1 MDRVRKL
8 IHAERE
14 DVSPYTGAGVT
25 VAILDTGIA
34 MHPDFADRVIGF
46 RDFVGTSRM
55 PYDDC
60 GHGTHVAGCLCGSGA
75 CSGGLYAGVA
85 PGCRILS
92 GKVLDEKGD
101 GTMSNMAAGIEWI
114 LDNQELYQI
123 KILNISVSMEAK
135 RSMEAK
141 HSMEARHSMDET
153 EHVRMMQYLV
163 ACLERVWDAG
173 IFVVVAAGNRGPAA
187 GSISPLGAS
196 RKVVTVGCH
205 DGIACHGRKNSCEA
219 YSGRGPAG
227 TELKKPDIVA
237 PGTDI
242 MSCSAGFRQTVRGCR
257 DAYIVKNG
265 TSMSTPLVAGAAAL
279 CLQKY
284 PEYSNEQIKRRILW
298 SAADLG
304 EAWSKQGW
312 GMLDVEIA
320 LR

>member
-1 MDRVRKL
+1 MDRVKKL
-8 IHAERE
+8 IHAEE
-14 DVSPYTGAGVT
+14 EEVFPYTGSGVT

-60 GHGTHVAGCLCGSGA
+60 GHGTHVAGCLCGNGA

-92 GKVLDEKGD
+92 GKVLDDKGD
-101 GTMSNMAAGIEWI
+101 GTISNMAAGIEWV
-114 LDNQELYQI
+114 LDCRELYQI
-123 KILNISVSMEAK
+123 KILNISVSMG
-135 RSMEAK
+135 
-141 HSMEARHSMDET
+141 ET
-153 EHVRMMQYLV
+153 DHVRMMQYLV
-163 ACLERVWDAG
+163 SCLEKVWDAG
-173 IFVVVAAGNRGPAA
+173 IFVVVAAGNKGPAA

-205 DGIACHGRKNSCEA
+205 DGNSFHGRQNSCES
-219 YSGRGPAG
+219 YSGRGPTCA
-227 TELKKPDIVA
+227 ELKKPDIVA

-284 PEYSNEQIKRRILW
+284 PEYSNEQLKRRILW
-298 SAADLG
+298 SASDLG
-304 EAWSKQGW
+304 ESWSKQGW
-312 GMLDVEIA
+312 GMLNVA
-320 LR
+320 RSLR

>member
-1 MDRVRKL
+1 MDRVKKL
-8 IHAERE
+8 IHAEE
-14 DVSPYTGAGVT
+14 EEVFPYTGSGVT

-60 GHGTHVAGCLCGSGA
+60 GHGTHVAGCLCGNGA

-92 GKVLDEKGD
+92 GKVLDDKGD
-101 GTMSNMAAGIEWI
+101 GTISNMAAGIEWV
-114 LDNQELYQI
+114 LDSRELYQI
-123 KILNISVSMEAK
+123 KILNISVSMG
-135 RSMEAK
+135 
-141 HSMEARHSMDET
+141 ET
-153 EHVRMMQYLV
+153 DHVRMMQYLV
-163 ACLERVWDAG
+163 SCLEKVWDAG
-173 IFVVVAAGNRGPAA
+173 IFVVVAAGNKGPAA

-205 DGIACHGRKNSCEA
+205 DGNSFHGRQNSCES
-219 YSGRGPAG
+219 YSGRGPTCA
-227 TELKKPDIVA
+227 ELKKPDIVA

-284 PEYSNEQIKRRILW
+284 PEYSNEQLKRSIRFGRILEQ
-298 SAADLG
+298 AGLG
-304 EAWSKQGW
+304 YAECGTVTQVKTA
-312 GMLDVEIA
+312 
-320 LR
+320 

>member
-1 MDRVRKL
+1 MDRVKKL
-8 IHAERE
+8 IHAEE
-14 DVSPYTGAGVT
+14 EEVFPYTGSGVT

-60 GHGTHVAGCLCGSGA
+60 GHGTHVAGCLCGNGA

-85 PGCRILS
+85 PGCRSLS
-92 GKVLDEKGD
+92 GKVLDDKGD
-101 GTMSNMAAGIEWI
+101 GTISNMAAGIEWV
-114 LDNQELYQI
+114 LDSRELYQI
-123 KILNISVSMEAK
+123 KILNISVSMG
-135 RSMEAK
+135 
-141 HSMEARHSMDET
+141 ET
-153 EHVRMMQYLV
+153 DHVRMMQYLV
-163 ACLERVWDAG
+163 SCLEKVWDAG
-173 IFVVVAAGNRGPAA
+173 IFVVVAAGNKGPAA

-205 DGIACHGRKNSCEA
+205 DGNSFHGRQNSCES
-219 YSGRGPAG
+219 YSGRGPTCA
-227 TELKKPDIVA
+227 ELKKPDIVA

-284 PEYSNEQIKRRILW
+284 PEYSNEQLKRRILW
-298 SAADLG
+298 SASDLG
-304 EAWSKQGW
+304 ESWSKQGW
-312 GMLDVEIA
+312 GMLNVA
-320 LR
+320 RSLR

>member
-1 MDRVRKL
+1 MDRDKKL
-8 IHAERE
+8 IHAEE
-14 DVSPYTGAGVT
+14 EEVFPYTGSGVT

-60 GHGTHVAGCLCGSGA
+60 GHGTHVAGCLCGNGA

-92 GKVLDEKGD
+92 GKVLDDKGD
-101 GTMSNMAAGIEWI
+101 GTISNMAAGIEWV
-114 LDNQELYQI
+114 LDSRELYQI
-123 KILNISVSMEAK
+123 KILNISVSMG
-135 RSMEAK
+135 
-141 HSMEARHSMDET
+141 ET
-153 EHVRMMQYLV
+153 DHVRMMQYLV
-163 ACLERVWDAG
+163 SCLEKVWDAG
-173 IFVVVAAGNRGPAA
+173 IFVVVAAGNKGPAA

-205 DGIACHGRKNSCEA
+205 DGNSFHGRQNSCES
-219 YSGRGPAG
+219 YSGRGPTCA
-227 TELKKPDIVA
+227 ELKKPDIVA

-284 PEYSNEQIKRRILW
+284 PEYSNEQLKRRILW
-298 SAADLG
+298 SASDLG
-304 EAWSKQGW
+304 ESWSKQGW
-312 GMLDVEIA
+312 GMLNVA
-320 LR
+320 RSLR

>member
-1 MDRVRKL
+1 MDRVKKL
-8 IHAERE
+8 IHAEE
-14 DVSPYTGAGVT
+14 EEVFPYTGSGVT

-60 GHGTHVAGCLCGSGA
+60 GHGTHVAGCLCGNGA

-92 GKVLDEKGD
+92 GKVLDDKGD
-101 GTMSNMAAGIEWI
+101 GTISNMAAGIEWV
-114 LDNQELYQI
+114 LDSRELYQI
-123 KILNISVSMEAK
+123 KILNISVSMG
-135 RSMEAK
+135 
-141 HSMEARHSMDET
+141 ET
-153 EHVRMMQYLV
+153 DHVRMMQYLV
-163 ACLERVWDAG
+163 SCLEKVWDAG
-173 IFVVVAAGNRGPAA
+173 IFVVVAAGNKGPAA

-205 DGIACHGRKNSCEA
+205 DGNSFHGRQNSYES
-219 YSGRGPAG
+219 YSGRGPTCA
-227 TELKKPDIVA
+227 ELKKPDIVA

-284 PEYSNEQIKRRILW
+284 PEYSNEQLKRRILW
-298 SAADLG
+298 SASDLG
-304 EAWSKQGW
+304 ESWSKQGW
-312 GMLDVEIA
+312 GMLNVA
-320 LR
+320 RSLR

>member
-1 MDRVRKL
+1 MDRVKKL
-8 IHAERE
+8 IHAEE
-14 DVSPYTGAGVT
+14 EEVFPCTGSGVT

-34 MHPDFADRVIGF
+34 MHPDFANRVIGF

-60 GHGTHVAGCLCGSGA
+60 GHGTHVAGCLCGNGA

-92 GKVLDEKGD
+92 GKVLDDKGD
-101 GTMSNMAAGIEWI
+101 GTISNMAAGIEWV
-114 LDNQELYQI
+114 LDSRELYQI
-123 KILNISVSMEAK
+123 KILNISVSMG
-135 RSMEAK
+135 
-141 HSMEARHSMDET
+141 ET
-153 EHVRMMQYLV
+153 DHVRMMQYLV
-163 ACLERVWDAG
+163 SCLEKVWDAG
-173 IFVVVAAGNRGPAA
+173 IFVVVAAGNKGPAA

-205 DGIACHGRKNSCEA
+205 DGNSFHGRQNSCES
-219 YSGRGPAG
+219 YSGRGPTCA
-227 TELKKPDIVA
+227 ELKKPDIVA

-284 PEYSNEQIKRRILW
+284 PEYSNEQLKRRILW
-298 SAADLG
+298 SASDLG
-304 EAWSKQGW
+304 ESWSKQGW
-312 GMLDVEIA
+312 GMLNVA
-320 LR
+320 RSLR

>member
-1 MDRVRKL
+1 MDRVKKL
-8 IHAERE
+8 IHAEE
-14 DVSPYTGAGVT
+14 EEVFPYTGSGVT

-60 GHGTHVAGCLCGSGA
+60 GHGTHVAGCLCGNGA

-92 GKVLDEKGD
+92 GKVLDDKGD
-101 GTMSNMAAGIEWI
+101 GTISNMAAGIEWV
-114 LDNQELYQI
+114 LDSRELYQI
-123 KILNISVSMEAK
+123 KILNISVSMG
-135 RSMEAK
+135 
-141 HSMEARHSMDET
+141 ET
-153 EHVRMMQYLV
+153 DHVRMMQYLV
-163 ACLERVWDAG
+163 SCLERVWDAG
-173 IFVVVAAGNRGPAA
+173 IFVVVAAGNKGPAA

-205 DGIACHGRKNSCEA
+205 DGNSFHGRQNSCES
-219 YSGRGPAG
+219 YSGRGPTCA
-227 TELKKPDIVA
+227 ELKKPDIVA

-284 PEYSNEQIKRRILW
+284 PEYSNEQLKRRILW
-298 SAADLG
+298 SASDLG
-304 EAWSKQGW
+304 ESWSKQGW
-312 GMLDVEIA
+312 GMLNVSRS

>member
-1 MDRVRKL
+1 MDRVKKL
-8 IHAERE
+8 IHAEE
-14 DVSPYTGAGVT
+14 EEVFPYTGSGVT

-60 GHGTHVAGCLCGSGA
+60 GHGTHVAGCLCGNGA

-92 GKVLDEKGD
+92 GKVLDDKGD
-101 GTMSNMAAGIEWI
+101 GTISNMAAGIEWV
-114 LDNQELYQI
+114 LDCRELYQI
-123 KILNISVSMEAK
+123 KILNISVSMG
-135 RSMEAK
+135 
-141 HSMEARHSMDET
+141 ET
-153 EHVRMMQYLV
+153 DHVRMMQYLV
-163 ACLERVWDAG
+163 SCLEKVWDAG
-173 IFVVVAAGNRGPAA
+173 IFVVVAAGNKGPAA

-205 DGIACHGRKNSCEA
+205 DGNSFHGRQNSCES
-219 YSGRGPAG
+219 YSGRGPTCA
-227 TELKKPDIVA
+227 ELKKPDIVA

-257 DAYIVKNG
+257 YAYILKNG

-284 PEYSNEQIKRRILW
+284 PEYSNEQLKRRILW
-298 SAADLG
+298 SASDLG
-304 EAWSKQGW
+304 ESWSKQGW
-312 GMLDVEIA
+312 GMLNVA
-320 LR
+320 RSLR

>member
-1 MDRVRKL
+1 MDRVKKL
-8 IHAERE
+8 IHAEE
-14 DVSPYTGAGVT
+14 EEVFPYTGSGVT

-60 GHGTHVAGCLCGSGA
+60 GHGTHVAGCLCGNGA

-92 GKVLDEKGD
+92 GKVLDDKGD
-101 GTMSNMAAGIEWI
+101 GTISNMAAGIEWV
-114 LDNQELYQI
+114 LDCRELYQI
-123 KILNISVSMEAK
+123 KILNISVSMG
-135 RSMEAK
+135 
-141 HSMEARHSMDET
+141 ET
-153 EHVRMMQYLV
+153 DHVRMMQYLV
-163 ACLERVWDAG
+163 SCLEKVWDAG
-173 IFVVVAAGNRGPAA
+173 IFVVVAAGNKGPA

-205 DGIACHGRKNSCEA
+205 DGNSFHGRQNSCES
-219 YSGRGPAG
+219 YSGRGPTCA
-227 TELKKPDIVA
+227 ELKKPDIVA

-284 PEYSNEQIKRRILW
+284 PEYSNEQLKRRILW
-298 SAADLG
+298 SASDLG
-304 EAWSKQGW
+304 ESWSKQGW
-312 GMLDVEIA
+312 GMLNVA
-320 LR
+320 RSLR

>member
-1 MDRVRKL
+1 MDRVKKL
-8 IHAERE
+8 IHAEE
-14 DVSPYTGAGVT
+14 EEVFPYTGSGVT

-60 GHGTHVAGCLCGSGA
+60 GHGTHVAGCLCGNGA

-92 GKVLDEKGD
+92 GKVLDDKGD
-101 GTMSNMAAGIEWI
+101 GTISNMAAGIEWV
-114 LDNQELYQI
+114 LDSRELYQI
-123 KILNISVSMEAK
+123 KILNISVSMG
-135 RSMEAK
+135 
-141 HSMEARHSMDET
+141 ET
-153 EHVRMMQYLV
+153 DHIRMMQYLV
-163 ACLERVWDAG
+163 SCLEKVWDAG
-173 IFVVVAAGNRGPAA
+173 IFVVVAAGNKGPAA

-205 DGIACHGRKNSCEA
+205 DGNSFHGRQNSCES
-219 YSGRGPAG
+219 YSGRGPTCA
-227 TELKKPDIVA
+227 ELKKPDIVA

-284 PEYSNEQIKRRILW
+284 PKYSNEQLKRRILW
-298 SAADLG
+298 SASDLG
-304 EAWSKQGW
+304 ESWSKQGW
-312 GMLDVEIA
+312 GMLNVA
-320 LR
+320 RSLR

>member
-1 MDRVRKL
+1 MDRVKKL
-8 IHAERE
+8 IHAEE
-14 DVSPYTGAGVT
+14 EEVFPYTGSGVT

-60 GHGTHVAGCLCGSGA
+60 GHGTHVAGCLCGNGA

-92 GKVLDEKGD
+92 GKVLDDKGD
-101 GTMSNMAAGIEWI
+101 GTISNMAAGIEWV
-114 LDNQELYQI
+114 LDSRELYQI
-123 KILNISVSMEAK
+123 KILNISVSMG
-135 RSMEAK
+135 
-141 HSMEARHSMDET
+141 ET
-153 EHVRMMQYLV
+153 DHVRMMQYLV
-163 ACLERVWDAG
+163 SCLEKVWDAG
-173 IFVVVAAGNRGPAA
+173 IFVVVAAGNKGPAA

-205 DGIACHGRKNSCEA
+205 DGNSFHGRQNSCES
-219 YSGRGPAG
+219 YSGRGPTCA
-227 TELKKPDIVA
+227 ELKKPDIVA

-257 DAYIVKNG
+257 DAYILKNG

-284 PEYSNEQIKRRILW
+284 PEYSNEQLKRRILW
-298 SAADLG
+298 SASDLG
-304 EAWSKQGW
+304 ESWSKQGW
-312 GMLDVEIA
+312 GMLNVA
-320 LR
+320 RSLR

>member
-1 MDRVRKL
+1 MDRVKKL
-8 IHAERE
+8 IHAEE
-14 DVSPYTGAGVT
+14 EEVFPYTGSGVT

-60 GHGTHVAGCLCGSGA
+60 GHGTHVAGCLCGNGA

-92 GKVLDEKGD
+92 GKVLDDKGD
-101 GTMSNMAAGIEWI
+101 GTISNMAAGIEWV
-114 LDNQELYQI
+114 LDCRELYQI
-123 KILNISVSMEAK
+123 KILNISVSMG
-135 RSMEAK
+135 
-141 HSMEARHSMDET
+141 ET
-153 EHVRMMQYLV
+153 DHVRMMQYLV
-163 ACLERVWDAG
+163 SCLEKVWDAG
-173 IFVVVAAGNRGPAA
+173 IFVVVAAGNKGPAA

-205 DGIACHGRKNSCEA
+205 DGNSFHGRQNSCES
-219 YSGRGPAG
+219 YSGRGPTCA
-227 TELKKPDIVA
+227 ELKKPDIVA

-284 PEYSNEQIKRRILW
+284 PEYSNEQLNRRILW
-298 SAADLG
+298 SASDFV
-304 EAWSKQGW
+304 ESWSKQGW
-312 GMLDVEIA
+312 CMLNVA
-320 LR
+320 RSLR

>member
-1 MDRVRKL
+1 MDRVKKL
-8 IHAERE
+8 IHAEE
-14 DVSPYTGAGVT
+14 EEVFPYTGSGVT

-60 GHGTHVAGCLCGSGA
+60 GHGTHVAGCLCGNGA

-92 GKVLDEKGD
+92 GKVLDDKGD
-101 GTMSNMAAGIEWI
+101 GTISNMAAGIAWG
-114 LDNQELYQI
+114 LDSRELYQI

-141 HSMEARHSMDET
+141 HSMEAKRSMDET

-284 PEYSNEQIKRRILW
+284 PEYSNEQLKRRILW
-298 SAADLG
+298 SASDLG
-304 EAWSKQGW
+304 ESWSKQGW
-312 GMLDVEIA
+312 GMLNVA
-320 LR
+320 RSLR

>member
-1 MDRVRKL
+1 MDRVKKL
-8 IHAERE
+8 IHAEE
-14 DVSPYTGAGVT
+14 EEVFPYTGSGVT

-34 MHPDFADRVIGF
+34 MHPDFVDRVIGF

-60 GHGTHVAGCLCGSGA
+60 GHGTHVAGCLCGNGA

-92 GKVLDEKGD
+92 GKVLDDKGD
-101 GTMSNMAAGIEWI
+101 GTISNMAAGIEWV
-114 LDNQELYQI
+114 LDCRELYQI
-123 KILNISVSMEAK
+123 KILNISVSMG
-135 RSMEAK
+135 
-141 HSMEARHSMDET
+141 ET
-153 EHVRMMQYLV
+153 DHVRMMQYLV
-163 ACLERVWDAG
+163 SCLEKVWDAG
-173 IFVVVAAGNRGPAA
+173 IFVVVAAGNKGPAA

-205 DGIACHGRKNSCEA
+205 DGNSFHGRQNSCES
-219 YSGRGPAG
+219 YSGRGPTCA
-227 TELKKPDIVA
+227 ELKKPDIVA

-284 PEYSNEQIKRRILW
+284 PEYSNEQLKRRILW
-298 SAADLG
+298 SASDLG
-304 EAWSKQGW
+304 ESWSKQGW
-312 GMLDVEIA
+312 GMLNVA
-320 LR
+320 RSLR

>member
-8 IHAERE
+8 IHAEE
-14 DVSPYTGAGVT
+14 EEVSPYTGSGVT

-60 GHGTHVAGCLCGSGA
+60 GHGTHVAGCLCGNGA

-101 GTMSNMAAGIEWI
+101 GTISNMAAGIQWI
-114 LDNQELYQI
+114 LDNRELYQI
-123 KILNISVSMEAK
+123 KILNISVSMEAERSIEAK

-141 HSMEARHSMDET
+141 RSKGET
-153 EHVRMMQYLV
+153 DHARMMQYLV
-163 ACLERVWDAG
+163 SCLEKVWDAG
-173 IFVVVAAGNRGPAA
+173 IFVVVAAGNKGPAA

-205 DGIACHGRKNSCEA
+205 DGNSFHGRQNSCES
-219 YSGRGPAG
+219 YSGRGPTCA
-227 TELKKPDIVA
+227 ELKKPDIVA

-242 MSCSAGFRQTVRGCR
+242 MACSAGFRQTVRGCR

-284 PEYSNEQIKRRILW
+284 PEYSNEQLKRRILW
-298 SAADLG
+298 SASDLG

-312 GMLDVEIA
+312 GMLNVSRA

>member
-1 MDRVRKL
+1 MDRVKKL
-8 IHAERE
+8 IHAEE
-14 DVSPYTGAGVT
+14 EEVFPYTGSGVT

-60 GHGTHVAGCLCGSGA
+60 GHGTHVAGCLCGNGA

-92 GKVLDEKGD
+92 GKVLDDKGD
-101 GTMSNMAAGIEWI
+101 GTISNMAAGIEWV
-114 LDNQELYQI
+114 LDCRELYQI
-123 KILNISVSMEAK
+123 KILNISVSMG
-135 RSMEAK
+135 
-141 HSMEARHSMDET
+141 ET
-153 EHVRMMQYLV
+153 DHVRMMQYLV
-163 ACLERVWDAG
+163 SCLEKVWDAG
-173 IFVVVAAGNRGPAA
+173 IFVVVAAGNKGPAT

-205 DGIACHGRKNSCEA
+205 DGNSFHGRQNSCES
-219 YSGRGPAG
+219 YSGRGPTCA
-227 TELKKPDIVA
+227 ELKKPDIVA

-284 PEYSNEQIKRRILW
+284 PEYSNEQLKRRILW
-298 SAADLG
+298 SASDLG
-304 EAWSKQGW
+304 ESWSKQGW
-312 GMLDVEIA
+312 GMLNVA
-320 LR
+320 RSLR

>member
-1 MDRVRKL
+1 MDRVKKL
-8 IHAERE
+8 IHAEE
-14 DVSPYTGAGVT
+14 EEVFPYTGSGVT

-60 GHGTHVAGCLCGSGA
+60 GHGTHVAGCLCGNGA

-92 GKVLDEKGD
+92 GKVLDDKGD
-101 GTMSNMAAGIEWI
+101 GTISNMAAGIEWV
-114 LDNQELYQI
+114 LDSRELYQI
-123 KILNISVSMEAK
+123 KILNISVSMG
-135 RSMEAK
+135 
-141 HSMEARHSMDET
+141 ET
-153 EHVRMMQYLV
+153 DHVRMMQYLV
-163 ACLERVWDAG
+163 SCLEKVWDAG
-173 IFVVVAAGNRGPAA
+173 IFVVVAAGNKGPAA

-205 DGIACHGRKNSCEA
+205 DGNSFHGRQNSCES
-219 YSGRGPAG
+219 YSGRGPTCA
-227 TELKKPDIVA
+227 ELKKPDIVA

-242 MSCSAGFRQTVRGCR
+242 MSCSAGFLQTVRGCR

-284 PEYSNEQIKRRILW
+284 PEYSNEQLKRRILW
-298 SAADLG
+298 SASDLG
-304 EAWSKQGW
+304 ESWSKQAG
-312 GMLDVEIA
+312 VC
-320 LR
+320 

>member
-1 MDRVRKL
+1 MDRVKKL
-8 IHAERE
+8 IHAEE
-14 DVSPYTGAGVT
+14 EEVFPYTGSGVT

-60 GHGTHVAGCLCGSGA
+60 GHGTHVAGCLCGNGA

-92 GKVLDEKGD
+92 GKVLDDKGD
-101 GTMSNMAAGIEWI
+101 GTISNMAAGIEWV
-114 LDNQELYQI
+114 LDSRELYQI
-123 KILNISVSMEAK
+123 KILNISVSMG
-135 RSMEAK
+135 
-141 HSMEARHSMDET
+141 ET
-153 EHVRMMQYLV
+153 DHVRMMQYLV
-163 ACLERVWDAG
+163 SCLEKVWDAS
-173 IFVVVAAGNRGPAA
+173 IFVVVAAGNKGPAA

-205 DGIACHGRKNSCEA
+205 DGNSFHGRQNSCES
-219 YSGRGPAG
+219 YSGRGPTCA
-227 TELKKPDIVA
+227 ELKKPDIVA

-284 PEYSNEQIKRRILW
+284 PEYSNEQLKRRILW
-298 SAADLG
+298 SASDLG
-304 EAWSKQGW
+304 ESWSKQGW
-312 GMLDVEIA
+312 GMLNVA
-320 LR
+320 RSLR

>member
-1 MDRVRKL
+1 MDRVKKL
-8 IHAERE
+8 IHAEE
-14 DVSPYTGAGVT
+14 EEVFPYTGSGVT

-60 GHGTHVAGCLCGSGA
+60 GHGTHVAGCLCGNGA

-92 GKVLDEKGD
+92 GKVLDDKGD
-101 GTMSNMAAGIEWI
+101 GTISNMAAGIEWV
-114 LDNQELYQI
+114 LDSRELYQI
-123 KILNISVSMEAK
+123 KILNISVSMG
-135 RSMEAK
+135 
-141 HSMEARHSMDET
+141 ET
-153 EHVRMMQYLV
+153 DHVRMMQYLV
-163 ACLERVWDAG
+163 SCLEMVWDAG
-173 IFVVVAAGNRGPAA
+173 IFVVVAAGNKGPAA

-205 DGIACHGRKNSCEA
+205 DGNSFHGRQNSCES
-219 YSGRGPAG
+219 YSGRGPTCA
-227 TELKKPDIVA
+227 ELKKPDIVA

-284 PEYSNEQIKRRILW
+284 PEYSNEQLKRRILW
-298 SAADLG
+298 SASDLG
-304 EAWSKQGW
+304 ESWSKQGW
-312 GMLDVEIA
+312 GMLNVA
-320 LR
+320 RSLR

>member
-1 MDRVRKL
+1 MDRVKKL
-8 IHAERE
+8 IHAEE
-14 DVSPYTGAGVT
+14 EEVFPYTGSGVT

-60 GHGTHVAGCLCGSGA
+60 GHGTHVAGCLCGNGA

-92 GKVLDEKGD
+92 GKVLDDKGD
-101 GTMSNMAAGIEWI
+101 GTISNMAAGIEWV
-114 LDNQELYQI
+114 LDRRELYQI
-123 KILNISVSMEAK
+123 KVVNISVSMG
-135 RSMEAK
+135 
-141 HSMEARHSMDET
+141 ET
-153 EHVRMMQYLV
+153 DHVRMMQYLV
-163 ACLERVWDAG
+163 SCLEKVWDAG
-173 IFVVVAAGNRGPAA
+173 IFVVVAAGNKGPAA

-205 DGIACHGRKNSCEA
+205 DGNSFHGRQNSCES
-219 YSGRGPAG
+219 YSGRGPTCA
-227 TELKKPDIVA
+227 ELKKPDIVA

-284 PEYSNEQIKRRILW
+284 PEYSNEQLKRRILW
-298 SAADLG
+298 SASDLG
-304 EAWSKQGW
+304 ESWSKQGW
-312 GMLDVEIA
+312 GMLNVA
-320 LR
+320 RSLR

>member
-1 MDRVRKL
+1 MGRVKKL
-8 IHAERE
+8 IHAEE
-14 DVSPYTGAGVT
+14 EEVFPYTGSGVT

-60 GHGTHVAGCLCGSGA
+60 GHGTHVAGCLCGNGA

-92 GKVLDEKGD
+92 GKVLDDKGD
-101 GTMSNMAAGIEWI
+101 GTISNMAAGIEWV
-114 LDNQELYQI
+114 LDSRELYQI
-123 KILNISVSMEAK
+123 KILNISVSMG
-135 RSMEAK
+135 
-141 HSMEARHSMDET
+141 ET
-153 EHVRMMQYLV
+153 DHVRMMQYLV
-163 ACLERVWDAG
+163 SCLEKVWDAG
-173 IFVVVAAGNRGPAA
+173 IFVVVAAGNKGPAA

-205 DGIACHGRKNSCEA
+205 DGNSFHGRQNSCES
-219 YSGRGPAG
+219 YSGRGPTCA
-227 TELKKPDIVA
+227 ELKKPDIVA

-284 PEYSNEQIKRRILW
+284 PEYSNEQLKRRILW
-298 SAADLG
+298 SASDLG
-304 EAWSKQGW
+304 ESWSKQGW
-312 GMLDVEIA
+312 GMLNVA
-320 LR
+320 RSLR

>member
-1 MDRVRKL
+1 MDRVKKL
-8 IHAERE
+8 IHAEE
-14 DVSPYTGAGVT
+14 EEVFPYTGSGVT

-46 RDFVGTSRM
+46 HDFVGTSRM

-60 GHGTHVAGCLCGSGA
+60 GHGTHVAGCLCGNGA

-92 GKVLDEKGD
+92 GKVLDDKGD
-101 GTMSNMAAGIEWI
+101 GTISNMAAGIEWV
-114 LDNQELYQI
+114 LDSRELYQI
-123 KILNISVSMEAK
+123 KILNISVSMG
-135 RSMEAK
+135 
-141 HSMEARHSMDET
+141 ET
-153 EHVRMMQYLV
+153 DHVRMMQYLV
-163 ACLERVWDAG
+163 SCLEKVWDAG
-173 IFVVVAAGNRGPAA
+173 IFVVVAAGNKGPAA

-205 DGIACHGRKNSCEA
+205 DGNSFHGRQNSCES
-219 YSGRGPAG
+219 YSGRGPTCA
-227 TELKKPDIVA
+227 ELKKPDIVA

-284 PEYSNEQIKRRILW
+284 SEYSNEQLKRRILW
-298 SAADLG
+298 SASDLG
-304 EAWSKQGW
+304 ESWSKQGW
-312 GMLDVEIA
+312 GMLNVA
-320 LR
+320 RSLR

>member
-1 MDRVRKL
+1 MDRVKKL
-8 IHAERE
+8 IHAEE
-14 DVSPYTGAGVT
+14 EEVFPYTGSGVT

-60 GHGTHVAGCLCGSGA
+60 GHGTHVAGCLCGNGA

-92 GKVLDEKGD
+92 GKVLDDKGD
-101 GTMSNMAAGIEWI
+101 GTISNMAAGIEWV
-114 LDNQELYQI
+114 LDSRELYQI
-123 KILNISVSMEAK
+123 KILNISVSMG
-135 RSMEAK
+135 
-141 HSMEARHSMDET
+141 ET
-153 EHVRMMQYLV
+153 DHVRMMQYLV
-163 ACLERVWDAG
+163 SCLEKVWDAG
-173 IFVVVAAGNRGPAA
+173 IFVVVAAGNKGPAA

-205 DGIACHGRKNSCEA
+205 DGNSFHGRQNSCES
-219 YSGRGPAG
+219 YSGRGPTCA
-227 TELKKPDIVA
+227 ELKKPDIVA

-284 PEYSNEQIKRRILW
+284 PEYSNEQLKRRILW
-298 SAADLG
+298 SASDLG
-304 EAWSKQGW
+304 ESWSKQGG
-312 GMLDVEIA
+312 GMLNVA
-320 LR
+320 RSLR

>member
-1 MDRVRKL
+1 MDRVKKL
-8 IHAERE
+8 IHAEE
-14 DVSPYTGAGVT
+14 EEVFPYTGSGVT

-60 GHGTHVAGCLCGSGA
+60 GHGTHVAGCLCGNGA

-92 GKVLDEKGD
+92 GKVLDDKGD
-101 GTMSNMAAGIEWI
+101 GTISNMAAGIEWV
-114 LDNQELYQI
+114 LDCRELYQI
-123 KILNISVSMEAK
+123 KILNISVSMG
-135 RSMEAK
+135 
-141 HSMEARHSMDET
+141 ET
-153 EHVRMMQYLV
+153 DHVRMMQYLV
-163 ACLERVWDAG
+163 SCLEKVWDAG
-173 IFVVVAAGNRGPAA
+173 IFVVVAAGNKGPAA

-205 DGIACHGRKNSCEA
+205 DGNSFHGRQNSCES
-219 YSGRGPAG
+219 YSGRGPTCA
-227 TELKKPDIVA
+227 ELKKPDIVA

-284 PEYSNEQIKRRILW
+284 PEYSNEQLKRSILW
-298 SAADLG
+298 SASDLG
-304 EAWSKQGW
+304 ESWSKQGW
-312 GMLDVEIA
+312 GMLNVA
-320 LR
+320 RSLR

>member
-1 MDRVRKL
+1 MDRVKKL
-8 IHAERE
+8 IHAEE
-14 DVSPYTGAGVT
+14 EEVFPYTGSGVT

-60 GHGTHVAGCLCGSGA
+60 GHGTHVAGCLCGNGA

-92 GKVLDEKGD
+92 GKVLDDKGD
-101 GTMSNMAAGIEWI
+101 GTISNMAAGIEWV
-114 LDNQELYQI
+114 LDSRELYQI
-123 KILNISVSMEAK
+123 KILNISVSMG
-135 RSMEAK
+135 
-141 HSMEARHSMDET
+141 ET
-153 EHVRMMQYLV
+153 DHVRMMQYLV
-163 ACLERVWDAG
+163 SCLEKVWDAG
-173 IFVVVAAGNRGPAA
+173 IFVVVAAGNKGPAA

-205 DGIACHGRKNSCEA
+205 DGNSFHGRQNSCES
-219 YSGRGPAG
+219 YSGRGPTCA
-227 TELKKPDIVA
+227 ELKKPDIVA

-284 PEYSNEQIKRRILW
+284 PEYSNEQLKRRILW
-298 SAADLG
+298 SASDLG
-304 EAWSKQGW
+304 ESWSKQGW
-312 GMLDVEIA
+312 GMLNVTRS

>member
-1 MDRVRKL
+1 MDRVKKL
-8 IHAERE
+8 IHAEE
-14 DVSPYTGAGVT
+14 EEVFPYTGSGVT

-60 GHGTHVAGCLCGSGA
+60 GHGTHVAGCLCGNGA

-92 GKVLDEKGD
+92 GKVLDDKGD
-101 GTMSNMAAGIEWI
+101 GTISNMAAGIEWV
-114 LDNQELYQI
+114 LDSRELYQI
-123 KILNISVSMEAK
+123 KILNISVSMG
-135 RSMEAK
+135 
-141 HSMEARHSMDET
+141 ET
-153 EHVRMMQYLV
+153 DHVRMMQYLV
-163 ACLERVWDAG
+163 SCLEKVWDAG
-173 IFVVVAAGNRGPAA
+173 IFVVVAAGNKGPAA

-205 DGIACHGRKNSCEA
+205 DGNSFHGRQNSCES
-219 YSGRGPAG
+219 YSGRGPTCA
-227 TELKKPDIVA
+227 ELKKPDIVA

-265 TSMSTPLVAGAAAL
+265 TSMSTPLVAGAASL

-284 PEYSNEQIKRRILW
+284 PEYSNEQLKRRILW
-298 SAADLG
+298 SASDLG
-304 EAWSKQGW
+304 ESWSKQGW
-312 GMLDVEIA
+312 GMLNVA
-320 LR
+320 RSLR

>member
-1 MDRVRKL
+1 MDRVKKL
-8 IHAERE
+8 IHAEE
-14 DVSPYTGAGVT
+14 EEVFPYTGSGVT

-60 GHGTHVAGCLCGSGA
+60 GHGTHVAGCLCGNGA

-92 GKVLDEKGD
+92 GKVLDDKGD
-101 GTMSNMAAGIEWI
+101 GTISNMAAGIEWV
-114 LDNQELYQI
+114 LDSRELYQI
-123 KILNISVSMEAK
+123 KILNISVSMG
-135 RSMEAK
+135 
-141 HSMEARHSMDET
+141 ET
-153 EHVRMMQYLV
+153 DHVRMMQYLV
-163 ACLERVWDAG
+163 SCLEKVWDAG
-173 IFVVVAAGNRGPAA
+173 IFVVVAAGNKGPAA
-187 GSISPLGAS
+187 GSISHLGAS

-205 DGIACHGRKNSCEA
+205 DGNSFHGRQNSCES
-219 YSGRGPAG
+219 YSGRGPTCA
-227 TELKKPDIVA
+227 ELKKPDIVA

-242 MSCSAGFRQTVRGCR
+242 MSCSADFRQTVRGCR

-284 PEYSNEQIKRRILW
+284 PEYSNEQLKRRILW
-298 SAADLG
+298 SASDLG
-304 EAWSKQGW
+304 ESWSKQGW
-312 GMLDVEIA
+312 GMLTVA
-320 LR
+320 RSLR